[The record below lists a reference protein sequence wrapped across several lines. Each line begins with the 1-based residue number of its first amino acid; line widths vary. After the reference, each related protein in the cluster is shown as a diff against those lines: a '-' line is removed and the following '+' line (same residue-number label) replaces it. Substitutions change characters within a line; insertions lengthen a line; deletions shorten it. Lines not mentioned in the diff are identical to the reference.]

1 MSDAITK
8 KPLTWDEDG
17 ERLYETGVEKGVL
30 YVKNQSTYGN
40 GVAWNGLS
48 KVSENPS
55 GAEPTALYANNK
67 KYVELMSNEE
77 FAATIEAYTYPDEFA
92 QCDGS
97 QELVPGVRIAQQDRK
112 QFGLSYKTLIGN
124 DSEGV
129 SHGYKIHLVYGCL
142 AKPSSKE
149 NSTTN
154 DSPEAATMSW
164 EASTTPVPVKY
175 NGKDYKPTAHL
186 TIDSTKTDKSKLA
199 KLEEALYGHY
209 EALAEA
215 PDDYTTN
222 KGSYFIKNED
232 GSYSA
237 ATGEFQANQ
246 TYKFVDAYLPLP
258 SAVAAMIATV

>member
-30 YVKNQSTYGN
+30 YIKNQSTYGN

-124 DSEGV
+124 DSQGL

-164 EASTTPVPVKY
+164 EASTTPVPVTY
-175 NGKDYKPTAHL
+175 NGTDYKPTAHI
-186 TIDSTKTDKSKLA
+186 TIDSTKTDKNKLA
-199 KLEEALYGHY
+199 DLEKALYGHY
-209 EALAEA
+209 EALAKA
-215 PDDYTTN
+215 PDDYTSN
-222 KGSYFIKNED
+222 KSSYFVQNED
-232 GSYSA
+232 GSYIP
-237 ATGEFQANQ
+237 ATGEFQANK
-246 TYKFVDAYLPLP
+246 TYKFVYAYLPLP
-258 SAVAAMIATV
+258 SEVAKMIAES